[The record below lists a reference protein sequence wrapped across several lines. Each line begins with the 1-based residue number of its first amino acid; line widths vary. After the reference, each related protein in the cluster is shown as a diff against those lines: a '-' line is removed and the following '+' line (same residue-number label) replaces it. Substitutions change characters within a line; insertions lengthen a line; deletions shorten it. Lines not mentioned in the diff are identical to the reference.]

1 MSEDSGEKKYA
12 ASQKKLQ
19 DQRKKGQVAQ
29 SQDIGKLLVLAVIS
43 EIALLMAQN
52 SLEQFG
58 QLLMLP
64 VSLVG
69 QPFSRSLQ
77 VVVAEVGQVFFG
89 FALLMTGTA
98 IAMKLASSWLQFGFL
113 FAPEVLTPD
122 FNRLNPFNQAKQMF
136 SPQSLMTLLTG
147 LIKALLICGVL
158 YQVIGPSLGALV
170 GLVNADLPGYITALV
185 VLFRYLLHVCLG
197 LLLVLAA
204 VDFGLQ
210 RYFFARRMRM
220 THVEVVKEYK
230 GMEGDPHTKMLRR
243 ALAQELAHEE
253 PVAPT
258 PPLEEA
264 DMLLINPTHFAVAL
278 YYRPPQTPLPT
289 VIAKGADARAR
300 RMIDRA
306 RAADVPVIQCVWLAR
321 TLYGI
326 ETGHCISRETLQAV
340 ALVYR
345 TLRELDDDE
354 RREVIELAE
363 LEQR

>member
-77 VVVAEVGQVFFG
+77 VVVAEAGQVFFG

-113 FAPEVLTPD
+113 FAPGVLTPD

-326 ETGHCISRETLQAV
+326 EAGHCISRETLQAV

>member
-64 VSLVG
+64 VSLIG

-77 VVVAEVGQVFFG
+77 VVVAEAGQVFFG
-89 FALLMTGTA
+89 FALLMMGAA

-230 GMEGDPHTKMLRR
+230 GMEGDPHIKMLRR
-243 ALAQELAHEE
+243 ALAQELAHE
-253 PVAPT
+253 APAARA
-258 PPLEEA
+258 PALEEA
-264 DMLLINPTHFAVAL
+264 DVLLINPTHFAVAL
-278 YYRPPQTPLPT
+278 YYRPPQNPLPT
-289 VIAKGADARAR
+289 LIAKGADAQAR

-306 RAADVPVIQCVWLAR
+306 RAADVPVVQCVWLAR
-321 TLYGI
+321 TLYNI
-326 ETGHCISRETLQAV
+326 ETGHCISRDTLQAV

-345 TLRELDDDE
+345 ALRELEDDA
-354 RREVIELAE
+354 RGGIIELAE